1 MKSRRNLPSI
11 FNHKKSKLHQ
21 LTTIEKKYRK
31 QIDDL
36 IVHLKNSK
44 FLTDDRVESAL
55 RNIPRHK
62 FVRES
67 ELEHA
72 YENEPLPIMKK
83 QTISQ
88 PGVVTR
94 MTEWLDV
101 KNGQNILE
109 IGTGSGWQ
117 SAILSHLVGSGTVYS
132 IERHPQLVK
141 FAQENLKKLNICNV
155 HVILGDGTFGHSQK
169 SPYDRIIITAACN
182 EIPSVLLEQLSES
195 GLIIAPVGD
204 SSQSLV
210 LLQKTLKEM
219 VEIKKQS
226 KYVFVPLVGKFGKK

>member
-1 MKSRRNLPSI
+1 MGK
-11 FNHKKSKLHQ
+11 FQ
-21 LTTIEKKYRK
+21 TEKKYLTALN
-31 QIDDL
+31 DL
-36 IVHLKNSK
+36 IIYLKNSK

-55 RNIPRHK
+55 KNIPRHE
-62 FVRES
+62 FVPES
-67 ELEHA
+67 ELDYA
-72 YENEPLPIMKK
+72 YNNEPLQIMKN

-101 KNGQNILE
+101 KDGQKILE

-117 SAILSHLVGSGTVYS
+117 SAILSYLVGSGIVYS
-132 IERHPQLVK
+132 IERHSELVN
-141 FAQENLKKLNICNV
+141 FAQENLKKLNIDNV
-155 HVILGDGTFGHSQK
+155 HIILGDGSLGYPK
-169 SPYDRIIITAACN
+169 ESPYDRIIITAACT
-182 EIPSVLLEQLSES
+182 EIPLPLFDQLSEN

-204 SSQSLV
+204 TSQSLV
-210 LLQKTLKEM
+210 LSQKTSKGM

>member
-1 MKSRRNLPSI
+1 MKKI
-11 FNHKKSKLHQ
+11 K
-21 LTTIEKKYRK
+21 IEKKYRTA
-31 QIDDL
+31 INNL
-36 IVHLKNSK
+36 IIYLKNSK
-44 FLTDDRVESAL
+44 FLTDEKVESAL
-55 RNIPRHK
+55 QNIPRHE
-62 FVRES
+62 FVPES

-72 YENEPLPIMKK
+72 YDNEPLPIMKN

-117 SAILSHLVGSGTVYS
+117 SAILSYLVGSGTIYS
-132 IERHPQLVK
+132 IERHPELAK
-141 FAQENLKKLNICNV
+141 FAQENLKKLKIDNV
-155 HVILGDGTFGHSQK
+155 HVILGDGTLGYSQA
-169 SPYDRIIITAACN
+169 SPYDRIIITAACT
-182 EIPSVLLEQLSES
+182 EIPLPLLDQLSEN
-195 GLIIAPVGD
+195 GLIIAPVGG

-210 LLQKTLKEM
+210 LLQKTSKGI
-219 VEIKKQS
+219 VEIKNQS